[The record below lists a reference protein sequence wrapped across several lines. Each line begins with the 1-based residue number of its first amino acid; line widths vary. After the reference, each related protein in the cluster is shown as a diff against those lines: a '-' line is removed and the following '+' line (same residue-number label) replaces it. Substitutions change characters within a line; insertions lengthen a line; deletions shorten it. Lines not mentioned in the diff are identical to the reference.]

1 MVTKPDWLALYD
13 PEESLRCLAPT
24 CEATFELIDAWKK
37 KKRRQRGDSIWVYG
51 WAAKIS
57 VPAEHYDEDGFSILL
72 RMAPDT
78 QKGSFQVEINHFLR
92 WGLYDF
98 IGLEYEFLELLP
110 K

>member
-1 MVTKPDWLALYD
+1 MATKPDWLALYD

-78 QKGSFQVEINHFLR
+78 PKGSFQVEINDFLR
-92 WGLYDF
+92 CGLY
-98 IGLEYEFLELLP
+98 FLY
-110 K
+110 